1 MDTELSSFYILESND
16 VDEMYYYYNQII
28 ESDEFINNQIP
39 IVSKMLRLATNRDHL
54 NKIFLLS
61 SYIRQLGPKKIHI
74 VI

>member
-39 IVSKMLRLATNRDHL
+39 IVNKMLKLATSRDHL
-54 NKIFLLS
+54 NKIFILS
-61 SYIRQLGPKKIHI
+61 SYMRQLGRKKIHI